1 MSRRHHAW
9 ILAGACVLG
18 IIAWIGGVQWH
29 ARPALALRAPAA
41 SPATQAATLPVPAP
55 PAVIADPGCTLPP
68 IATPATDP
76 LQTPVPETLHEI
88 ALPAGHATPRAGFSV
103 DARVLARRGY
113 SADRQARFSPTDV
126 ALGWGPMA
134 DRAVLAKLDI
144 AQSSRWY
151 HYGWLG
157 TPPIAPEA
165 IARSSA
171 NMHMVPATP
180 AIAAALGKL
189 QPGQHV
195 RIDGWLVDLH
205 DRVGW
210 NWNTSMTRDDRG
222 EGACEIVYACRVAV
236 IPE

>member
-1 MSRRHHAW
+1 MTLHRHAW
-9 ILAGACVLG
+9 IVGGAVAIGIAG
-18 IIAWIGGVQWH
+18 WIGGAQWRT
-29 ARPALALRAPAA
+29 AGTPDAAPARRTA
-41 SPATQAATLPVPAP
+41 VTTTDPAC
-55 PAVIADPGCTLPP
+55 ILPP
-68 IATPATDP
+68 IAAPGANPRQSDVPAQ
-76 LQTPVPETLHEI
+76 LQEI

-103 DARVLARRGY
+103 EARVLARRAYTG
-113 SADRQARFSPTDV
+113 DRQARFSPIDI

-134 DRAVLAKLDI
+134 DPAVRAKLDI

-157 TPPIAPEA
+157 TPPIAPPV
-165 IARSSA
+165 IADHSA
-171 NMHMVPATP
+171 NMHMVPASPELATSL
-180 AIAAALGKL
+180 ANL
-189 QPGQHV
+189 QPGQRV

-222 EGACEIVYACRVAV
+222 EGACEIVYACRVVV